1 MSESKEMVRGTFLIT
16 LSILITKVLGVLFI
30 IPFTSL
36 IGGQENMA
44 PFTYAYAPYN
54 IAIAV
59 ATAGVPLAASKYVAK
74 YNAIGAYKVSQKFY
88 KSSFIVMSI
97 TGIIGFLIL
106 YFLAP
111 YIAELTLSRNSHEK
125 KWLVCCRYHL
135 DYKNYQYGSYIYT
148 STSNLEVSS
157 KVTSLWDQQQ
167 FLKLRNKL
175 LVLFSF

>member
-1 MSESKEMVRGTFLIT
+1 GTFLIT
-16 LSILITKVLGVLFI
+16 ISILITKVLGVLFI
-30 IPFTSL
+30 IPFNYL

-97 TGIIGFLIL
+97 TGVLGFLVL

-111 YIAELTLSRNSHEK
+111 YISELTLARNIH
-125 KWLVCCRYHL
+125 
-135 DYKNYQYGSYIYT
+135 
-148 STSNLEVSS
+148 
-157 KVTSLWDQQQ
+157 
-167 FLKLRNKL
+167 
-175 LVLFSF
+175 

>member
-16 LSILITKVLGVLFI
+16 ISILITKVLGVLFI
-30 IPFTSL
+30 IPFNYL

-97 TGIIGFLIL
+97 TGVLGFLVL

-111 YIAELTLSRNSHEK
+111 YISELTLARNVH
-125 KWLVCCRYHL
+125 
-135 DYKNYQYGSYIYT
+135 DKNGWSVDDIT
-148 STSNLEVSS
+148 WIIRIISMVVIFIS
-157 KVTSLWDQQQ
+157 
-167 FLKLRNKL
+167 
-175 LVLFSF
+175 VLATWRGI